1 MIYSR
6 DFLIGGFNPLKN
18 MKVKWDDSSQYNP
31 IYGKKNVP
39 NHQSD
44 HHNIPIVVGL

>member
-18 MKVKWDDSSQYNP
+18 MKVKWDDSSQYMEKQNMFQTTNQITMIFP
-31 IYGKKNVP
+31 
-39 NHQSD
+39 
-44 HHNIPIVVGL
+44 